1 MGPPRRRLS
10 TRLVYA
16 RHVCTTRRTAQR
28 ISVRAKSGAKNLRPC
43 PAVIVVADPLQAA
56 LSQTPH
62 GAATARL
69 ARIATPAMP
78 PPSLAP
84 APTPSALSSLS
95 TQTLSRTLEL
105 TRLHQLDLATPA
117 HLSSTIQ
124 GNLGKLARGINA
136 LEREGQTSHDVL
148 VGLRGQWERIAA
160 LVGVHIEE
168 RLRSEEEQGRTG
180 RLVETDD
187 EREAGDEDDDRDG

>member
-1 MGPPRRRLS
+1 
-10 TRLVYA
+10 
-16 RHVCTTRRTAQR
+16 
-28 ISVRAKSGAKNLRPC
+28 
-43 PAVIVVADPLQAA
+43 
-56 LSQTPH
+56 
-62 GAATARL
+62 
-69 ARIATPAMP
+69 MP

-160 LVGVHIEE
+160 LVEPLGVHIEE